1 MATPLT
7 IRDVLALLADKNS
20 RDLRK
25 AVPISEQGTPVKSYL
40 EIIVEEP
47 SKWLEGLPFTWKSV
61 SNFEHARAAVTAIT
75 KLDAVVSAYPDL
87 VDEFN
92 NMMRDSKL
100 SREVIEA
107 EVERRKGPC
116 TSESDD
122 AGESE
127 CACEEAASSPVQPG
141 PVQPSL
147 VQPSTPYD
155 GSLAGRIKASCIKY
169 CTAMDKQA
177 TMALL
182 TSFWD
187 GNSNDYDAC
196 AVEIGRLVFMDA
208 PPIQILNVFVK
219 TDA

>member
-1 MATPLT
+1 MATTLT

-25 AVPISEQGTPVKSYL
+25 AVPISEQGTPVQSYL

-75 KLDAVVSAYPDL
+75 KLDAVVSAYPEL
-87 VDEFN
+87 VEEFN
-92 NMMRDSKL
+92 DMMRNSKL
-100 SREVIEA
+100 SREVIVA
-107 EVERRKGPC
+107 EVERRKGAC
-116 TSESDD
+116 TTESDD

-127 CACEEAASSPVQPG
+127 CACEEAASSPVQP
-141 PVQPSL
+141 SL

-155 GSLAGRIKASCIKY
+155 GSLAGRIKVSCIQY
-169 CTAMDKQA
+169 CTATDKQA
-177 TMALL
+177 ALALL
-182 TSFWD
+182 SSFWD

-208 PPIQILNVFVK
+208 PPIQMLNVFIK
-219 TDA
+219 NAGA